1 MKKLFVVL
9 FALMLVITGVAS
21 AEETLTFGTNA
32 EFPPFEFVTAEG
44 VIDEFDGITLQ
55 FIHLFF
61 VVIVAIVRVLVKIQ
75 LRVYL
80 GNIFRSFLDITGE
93 NGLSI
98 LSRSPCDQ
106 DQIFMLIIDTCFV
119 STLFS
124 LSR

>member
-9 FALMLVITGVAS
+9 FALMLVITGAAS